1 MAAETK
7 VRTGG
12 EPKVN
17 LSAKIVAGV
26 KVRRED
32 KIHSGGEAKVGN

>member
-12 EPKVN
+12 EPKVS
-17 LSAKIVAGV
+17 LSAKIVSGA
-26 KVRRED
+26 KVRRET
-32 KIHSGGEAKVGN
+32 KVRTGGEPKVGS